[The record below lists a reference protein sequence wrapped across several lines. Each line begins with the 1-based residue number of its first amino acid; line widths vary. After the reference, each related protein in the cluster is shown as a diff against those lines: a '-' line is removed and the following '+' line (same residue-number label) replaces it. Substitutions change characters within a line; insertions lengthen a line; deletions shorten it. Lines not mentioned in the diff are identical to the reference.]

1 VVKVRVE
8 DVAVIPVKP
17 KISVTVYQYAILARD
32 QFGHA
37 KTFWVDAD
45 KYDKQKVE
53 SLIREY
59 YAGRYGIPVQ
69 SVEIEWEVEPP
80 RLAKT

>member
-1 VVKVRVE
+1 VKVRVE

-53 SLIREY
+53 SAIKEY
-59 YAGRYGIPVQ
+59 FAGRYGIKV
-69 SVEIEWEVEPP
+69 SDVEVEWVVEPP
-80 RLAKT
+80 RLVKT